1 MEPQLAITME
11 LDSTDTSME
20 LGRSSDPNI
29 SLQSRRHSY
38 LEEIRSLPVVSA
50 GGSSSSSRSARSSS
64 YYSSSKSSGGSRHR
78 YVPYSS
84 SSRRL
89 VRLEDKG
96 PRDIARR
103 MVRDGFMGKLVGEFG
118 RAPISALDRWFSELD
133 VGFVLPSALEKE
145 KGELA
150 LDQFYNL
157 AVQRWARGITVMA
170 EALSATQRYLQEEG
184 STVEGP
190 AVFVELP
197 TAQVD
202 RDDLR
207 LVRFVEATV
216 CKMLAFADALAA
228 YHTWHPMDKFSGL
241 MDVRISISEVSR
253 IVMLTLKN
261 ESLWLPDSE
270 EMQSLIN
277 KIGNVFIHTKDN
289 LDKATLTITN
299 DAKAVTPVLSSMYSW
314 ETFPQSAE
322 IHEAT
327 QLIMDYA
334 RLFLLYEV
342 ELVRTLQCWPNM
354 NAVSDIV
361 QYMIINLIDHLE
373 KKSESLSDPS
383 LRYLFLLNNSY
394 FIQDQIYNNFFM
406 RDRFHAKS
414 MTSYSLPSDK
424 YRYYQNCYLDVSW
437 DPMLSCLHGKMP
449 LWFSKP
455 SQLARFETEFQTTCR
470 HQKLWKVPNPKLRQ
484 SLREAIID
492 KVITGPTGYKK
503 YLEAHPEQ
511 EKCSSDPQ
519 DMEDMVNELFEG

>member
-216 CKMLAFADALAA
+216 CKMLAFANSLVAVADK
-228 YHTWHPMDKFSGL
+228 TWNPMNKLSGL
-241 MDVRISISEVSR
+241 INVR
-253 IVMLTLKN
+253 
-261 ESLWLPDSE
+261 
-270 EMQSLIN
+270 
-277 KIGNVFIHTKDN
+277 
-289 LDKATLTITN
+289 
-299 DAKAVTPVLSSMYSW
+299 SSASP
-314 ETFPQSAE
+314 TRQ
-322 IHEAT
+322 
-327 QLIMDYA
+327 
-334 RLFLLYEV
+334 
-342 ELVRTLQCWPNM
+342 
-354 NAVSDIV
+354 
-361 QYMIINLIDHLE
+361 
-373 KKSESLSDPS
+373 KS
-383 LRYLFLLNNSY
+383 
-394 FIQDQIYNNFFM
+394 
-406 RDRFHAKS
+406 
-414 MTSYSLPSDK
+414 
-424 YRYYQNCYLDVSW
+424 
-437 DPMLSCLHGKMP
+437 SCP
-449 LWFSKP
+449 
-455 SQLARFETEFQTTCR
+455 R
-470 HQKLWKVPNPKLRQ
+470 
-484 SLREAIID
+484 
-492 KVITGPTGYKK
+492 
-503 YLEAHPEQ
+503 
-511 EKCSSDPQ
+511 
-519 DMEDMVNELFEG
+519 